1 MAISPIVLNGMLPAS
16 QDVSALKQFDDNRAA
31 VMQGTTENRVERQAD
46 AKLNSVREGDNAENP
61 NKGYDASEKGDNEY
75 SGDGGTRRKKEDKGF
90 DGKVVIKKKGGFDI
104 TI

>member
-31 VMQGTTENRVERQAD
+31 LMQGTTETRVEKQTD
-46 AKLNSVREGDNAENP
+46 EKLNTVRQGDNAENP
-61 NKGYDASEKGDNEY
+61 TKGYDASDKGDNEY
-75 SGDGGTRRKKEDKGF
+75 SGDGGMHRKNREKSF
-90 DGKVVIKKKGGFDI
+90 DGKVVIKNKGGFDI